1 MQTNPSYQQILVAID
16 IEHEPEKIMAK
27 SVSLSQSDSTSIKL
41 IHVITPVS
49 DALYAS
55 GLSLLPP
62 VIDVEKLQQQSIDAA
77 KTKLKELTNL
87 HPEYTIE
94 YNVELGQPA
103 HAIIKAAEEI
113 NADLIVIGS
122 HGKHGIQLLLG
133 STASAVLHHAKCDT
147 LALRF

>member
-1 MQTNPSYQQILVAID
+1 MKNNNLYQQILVAID
-16 IEHEPEKIMAK
+16 IEHEPEKVIAK
-27 SVSLSQSDSTSIKL
+27 AMNLAQTGTTVNL

-62 VIDVEKLQQQSIDAA
+62 VIDIEKLQQQSIETA
-77 KTKLKELTNL
+77 KDKLKDLVSLYSENN
-87 HPEYTIE
+87 IE
-94 YNVELGQPA
+94 YDVVLGQPA
-103 HAIIKAAEEI
+103 REIIQAAD
-113 NADLIVIGS
+113 NHQADLIIIGS

-147 LALRF
+147 LALRL